1 MNVIRDIQSVS
12 VFKRDASK
20 ILKQLKRT
28 KQPVILTVNGKA
40 DAVIMDAESYQNL
53 VEAKEYAETV
63 VVLKER
69 IQELNSGVECQTMG
83 EVFSELA
90 KEYGVTIED

>member
-1 MNVIRDIQSVS
+1 MNVVRDIQSLS

-20 ILKQLKRT
+20 IIKQIKST
-28 KQPVILTVNGKA
+28 KVPVVLTVNGKA

-63 VVLKER
+63 AVLKER
-69 IQELNSGVECQTMG
+69 IGELNSGVECQTME

-90 KEYGVTIED
+90 KEYGVTLED

>member
-20 ILKQLKRT
+20 ILKQLKKT
-28 KQPVILTVNGKA
+28 KQPLILTVNGKA

-63 VVLKER
+63 AVLKER
-69 IQELNSGVECQTMG
+69 IEELNSGVECKTME

-90 KEYGVTIED
+90 KEYGVTLED

>member
-20 ILKQLKRT
+20 ILKQLKKT

-53 VEAKEYAETV
+53 VEAKEYAESV
-63 VVLKER
+63 AVLKER
-69 IQELNSGVECQTMG
+69 IEELNSGGECQTME

-90 KEYGVTIED
+90 KEYGVTLAD

>member
-1 MNVIRDIQSVS
+1 MNIICDIQSVS
-12 VFKRDASK
+12 RFKRDASK
-20 ILKQLKRT
+20 ILKQLKKT

-63 VVLKER
+63 AVLKER
-69 IQELNSGVECQTMG
+69 IEELNSGVEFQTME

-90 KEYGVTIED
+90 KEYGVTLAD

>member
-1 MNVIRDIQSVS
+1 MNIIRDIQSVS

-20 ILKQLKRT
+20 ILKQLKKT

-63 VVLKER
+63 AVLKER
-69 IQELNSGVECQTMG
+69 IEELNSGVECQTME
-83 EVFSELA
+83 EVFSEIA
-90 KEYGVTIED
+90 TEYGVTLED